1 MQQPPANPVAA
12 FFRTTNLV
20 FAVYDVRRGQCEGE
34 EAEKLL
40 SFFPTIAPIHV
51 RTSIVGLAQAVT
63 SFAATLTQDGGR
75 FQSMVAE
82 NNKWVMC
89 EVEPYIWMLAVV
101 RKAWA
106 GATCT
111 NAAFKNLLTS
121 MYDVFVL
128 LHGKMGT
135 RLEQDPTGFAL
146 RRVLQP
152 LLDEVGSRLLRP
164 EAAASREAGGHG
176 ALLANP
182 LAPHCPGAVPLM
194 PTSHHT
200 FLAIQSLVNQLL
212 VASFYGARL
221 VGGVVVLWGG
231 LPLWSTLG
239 PRDTEA
245 LVTLA
250 VRALVPAAKAAQKS
264 RPAGAGTSMA
274 VAAGNGGAAAA
285 AAPGETAH
293 ETLLSPLQ
301 WRAGGG
307 IQPASLSPATSSL
320 ATVAAGLGLSFAAA
334 GGGGGGGSGGSA
346 AAAASGVGSAAPAP
360 AAAAASGGGG
370 GVMFGP
376 STPGGGI
383 SLASILGFGVGSG
396 VVPAS
401 ASASGSTP
409 PLPVSSSAAAGPS
422 SFSSTSAAAAGG
434 GGGGGVGSAL
444 PPFLSSFLR
453 PRLRPSLYS
462 APGGALPLDAV
473 LPMTHVWLRG
483 SNEWAQLLPYHRG
496 QLLVLALLHDGPPP
510 ATEVLAALAAVLGR
524 GSGPAA
530 AALAAEMPARSVM
543 CHEKGHRYCYTDDL
557 CHATRCSPL
566 KKVLTLSSSALRHLA
581 HLRSKM
587 DDWDASSGEGGGE
600 GGGGGQQS
608 PNQQLQGGG
617 GGLGTDEGHAAG
629 QAPVAASRATAAADA
644 ASAPAPG
651 AGSCRAD
658 GGDRE
663 LVVRT
668 SHDAWLV
675 LRAAA
680 GGRRLYTVSE
690 QGALAE
696 LAMGAQGLEPTLAAA
711 VAPTDALCDR
721 LFPGVFLQP

>member
-51 RTSIVGLAQAVT
+51 RTSVVGLAQAVT
-63 SFAATLTQDGGR
+63 SFAATLTQDGSR

-135 RLEQDPTGFAL
+135 LLEQDPTGFAL

-212 VASFYGARL
+212 VASFYGSRL
-221 VGGVVVLWGG
+221 VGGVAVLWGG

-307 IQPASLSPATSSL
+307 IQPPSLSPATSSL

-334 GGGGGGGSGGSA
+334 GGGGGGGGGSGGSA
-346 AAAASGVGSAAPAP
+346 AAAASGAGAAAPAP
-360 AAAAASGGGG
+360 AAAAASGGGGG

-383 SLASILGFGVGSG
+383 SLAGILGFGVGSG

-422 SFSSTSAAAAGG
+422 SFSSTSAAAGG

-496 QLLVLALLHDGPPP
+496 QLLVLALLHDVPPP

-530 AALAAEMPARSVM
+530 AALAAEMPSRSVM
-543 CHEKGHRYCYTDDL
+543 CHEKGHRYCYTDSL

-587 DDWDASSGEGGGE
+587 DDWDAGGGE
-600 GGGGGQQS
+600 GGG
-608 PNQQLQGGG
+608 
-617 GGLGTDEGHAAG
+617 EA
-629 QAPVAASRATAAADA
+629 
-644 ASAPAPG
+644 APAPG
-651 AGSCRAD
+651 AGSCGAD
-658 GGDRE
+658 GGGGDRE

-680 GGRRLYTVSE
+680 GDRRLYTVSE